1 MNRLLRLALALP
13 LLTVA
18 VHCQDWT
25 DEQLV
30 QKSAGFQEDALIKRL
45 TQAGELVKSQ
55 KQAQPAML
63 ARIHGDH
70 REYLLKVERLITE
83 LTDPRWNV
91 REQAERTLIEIGA
104 RAQTVLQQHVEK
116 YAVLE
121 ESIRCGR
128 ILQKIQ
134 EKGTTQEERETKLL
148 RGLVMTAAFLDSE
161 ARLQRA
167 LRSAL
172 GHTDAAVVDWSLR
185 ALGAHGGDD
194 DAEPVAQM
202 VDWKNG
208 AYRQAALAAIA
219 RMPSAKALAACQQR
233 LADKELSRADLCM
246 LERALR
252 QRGGAAELLKTLANH
267 SDAVVAAGAKLEM
280 PTATGDGPKVRL
292 ILSDRSSLEGK
303 LLAITGDST
312 VISGGIDGLAKP
324 EIAFSDCNQFEFPD
338 HVVQPITKARVFL
351 LQGSLVTGDLTGID
365 DKTVQLKSPVFGAL
379 SLPRTEIQGIALDP
393 ALDRLVGASV
403 DHDRIR
409 LKSNEFVDGTI
420 RALSA
425 TSVEVA
431 LAAGGSRQVPIADIA
446 GMLLTRPRQQEPDTT
461 IYSRFDLVSGDRVLG
476 FLVGST
482 QSHIGITTPLLG
494 AIALPITSVARLEV
508 GVGGG
513 AMWGFTLIADYTENR
528 VIEVDDQGRVVFQMD
543 DVFGAWDA
551 ECLDNGNLLITE
563 FAVSRVQEVDR
574 KGKQVWVYEEGLTNP
589 YDADRLPNGNTLI
602 ADTYANRVIE
612 VSPEKK
618 IVWKFDKDIRP
629 FDCDR
634 LPNGNTLICDVL
646 KDRVIE
652 VDPKGEVVWEL
663 KGMIN
668 AHDADRLPNGNTL
681 VTLRSAGKV
690 VEVDRSGKV
699 VWELKGL
706 QQPSDADRLPNGNT
720 IVAENTQVR
729 EFDRHGNMVWRKV
742 VAWAVEVN
750 RY

>member
-1 MNRLLRLALALP
+1 MNRLLRLAIAIP

-30 QKSAGFQEDALIKRL
+30 QKSAGFQEDALTKRL
-45 TQAGELVKSQ
+45 AQAGELVREQ
-55 KQAQPAML
+55 KAAQAAML

-83 LTDPRWNV
+83 LTDPRWSV

-116 YAVLE
+116 YSVLE

-134 EKGTTQEERETKLL
+134 EKGTTQEERETKML
-148 RGLVMTAAFLDSE
+148 RGLVMTAAFLDAE
-161 ARLQRA
+161 PRLQRA

-172 GHTDAAVVDWSLR
+172 GHTDTAVVDWSLR

-194 DAEPVAQM
+194 DADAVAQM
-202 VDWKNG
+202 VEWKNG
-208 AYRQAALAAIA
+208 SYRQTALAAIA
-219 RMPSAKALAACQQR
+219 RMQSAKALSTCQQR

-252 QRGGAAELLKTLANH
+252 QRGGAAELLKILSGH
-267 SDAVVAAGAKLEM
+267 SDPIVAAGAKLEI
-280 PTATGDGPKVRL
+280 PAPAGEGPRVRL
-292 ILSDRSSLEGK
+292 VLSDRSTLEGK
-303 LLAITGDST
+303 LVAITGDSAL
-312 VISGGIDGLAKP
+312 IRGGIDGLAQP
-324 EIAFSDCNQFEFPD
+324 EVAFSDCNQFEFPD
-338 HVVQPITKARVFL
+338 HAVQPITKARVFL
-351 LQGSLVTGDLTGID
+351 LQGSLVTGDLVSID
-365 DKTVQLKSPVFGAL
+365 EKTVQLKSAVFGTL

-393 ALDRLVGASV
+393 TLDRLVGASAE
-403 DHDRIR
+403 HDRVR
-409 LKSNEFVDGTI
+409 LKTNEFVDGNI
-420 RALSA
+420 RAVTA
-425 TSVEVA
+425 ASVEVA
-431 LAAGGSRQVPIADIA
+431 LAAGGSRQIQLADIA

-461 IYSRFDLVSGDRVLG
+461 IYARFDLVTGDRVLG
-476 FLVGST
+476 FLVGT
-482 QSHIGITTPLLG
+482 TPSHIALSAPLLG
-494 AIALPITSVARLEV
+494 AIALPITQVARLEV

-574 KGKQVWVYEEGLTNP
+574 KGKQVWVYEEKLTNP

-612 VSPEKK
+612 VSPDKK

-634 LPNGNTLICDVL
+634 LANGNTLICDVL

-652 VDPKGEVVWEL
+652 IDPKGEIVWEL

-668 AHDADRLPNGNTL
+668 AHDADRLPNGNT
-681 VTLRSAGKV
+681 
-690 VEVDRSGKV
+690 
-699 VWELKGL
+699 
-706 QQPSDADRLPNGNT
+706 
-720 IVAENTQVR
+720 IVAENNQVR
-729 EFDRHGNMVWRKV
+729 EFDRHGNMVWRKP